1 MRSEIYA
8 AKKLAEEQRFA
19 NNLCRDDEKLAT
31 FKVAKQMTKKNKD
44 IVGEK
49 CICNN
54 NGSLALSDGSK
65 RQTWKSHY
73 ERLLTEEFLWDKES
87 LSAAGPVHGPA

>member
-8 AKKLAEEQRFA
+8 AKKLVEEQRFA
-19 NNLCRDDEKLAT
+19 NILRRDDEKLAI

-49 CICNN
+49 CIRNDD
-54 NGSLALSDGSK
+54 GSLALSDVSK
-65 RQTWKSHY
+65 RQAWKSHY
-73 ERLLTEEFLWDKES
+73 ERLLNEEFLWDKES
-87 LSAAGPVHGPA
+87 L